1 MFLVPPPVVDI
12 SFNRTGPL
20 YVGTGISLTCT
31 VTLDMSVNSNEVVTI
46 EWSRIE
52 EVDENPLSNTMKLS
66 DTKYSSNLIISP
78 LTTGHT
84 GALTCNATVEGRS
97 KNSNSSEAMLNI
109 KGKKIFYSVSMI
121 VHIFCRASNATS
133 YCVWCH
139 CW

>member
-20 YVGTGISLTCT
+20 YAGTGISLTCT

-84 GALTCNATVEGRS
+84 GATTCTATVEGRS
-97 KNSNSSEAMLNI
+97 KNSNSSGTMLNI
-109 KGKKIFYSVSMI
+109 EGEKHKRFNRSV
-121 VHIFCRASNATS
+121 
-133 YCVWCH
+133 
-139 CW
+139 